1 MIVTW
6 MIIVKTLIRAMITE
20 IVMLTN
26 NEDNDS
32 VEDGNGD
39 EYII

>member
-1 MIVTW
+1 MMIMET
-6 MIIVKTLIRAMITE
+6 MIRAMITE

-39 EYII
+39 EYIV